1 MDLPSSEFRLWIMDQ
16 ERFFLSSKPI
26 RIKGDRV
33 REIKLYIND
42 RILECPENAMRCSEM
57 VEVVE

>member
-1 MDLPSSEFRLWIMDQ
+1 MDQ

-26 RIKGDRV
+26 RIKRGRV
-33 REIKLYIND
+33 REIELYIND
-42 RILECPENAMRCSEM
+42 RILKRPENVMRCSEM

>member
-1 MDLPSSEFRLWIMDQ
+1 MDQ

>member
-1 MDLPSSEFRLWIMDQ
+1 MDQ

-26 RIKGDRV
+26 RIKGGLV

>member
-1 MDLPSSEFRLWIMDQ
+1 MHQ

-26 RIKGDRV
+26 RMKESHV

-42 RILECPENAMRCSEM
+42 RILERTANAMRCSEM